1 MKDRKKQRG
10 MKAQIRAYK
19 ERSRY
24 IATVVTVVILVAII
38 AIASF
43 LIYSYL
49 KPSTPS
55 PTTQL
60 KAAIVDHLSLTAPNP
75 VFNQTVTPI
84 LEAADYT
91 VDYYAGEEVD
101 VEFYKDLPTHDY
113 DLIIL
118 RVHSALK
125 DPEGRPLVF
134 FTSEDWSS
142 TKYVPEQLE
151 PPLSPWPARI
161 VACAYNAEQ
170 AKEGILYFGITPEFV
185 KRDMKGTF
193 RNATII
199 MMGCNGLTYPEM
211 PKALIDR
218 GAKVYMG
225 WSEAVSA
232 SHTDNATI
240 QLLEYLITE
249 NRRIKEAVD
258 EISPDLIHDSK
269 LEYYPKT
276 AEVEDYVIPKVK
288 SNLTTNVAEARIMK
302 KSEKL
307 GYHEV

>member
-24 IATVVTVVILVAII
+24 IATVVTVIILVAII

-75 VFNQTVTPI
+75 AFNQTVTPI
-84 LEAADYT
+84 LEAANYT
-91 VDYYAGEEVD
+91 VDYYPGEEVD
-101 VEFYKDLPTHDY
+101 VEFYRNLPTHDY
-113 DLIIL
+113 GLIIL

-125 DPEGRPLVF
+125 DPEGHPLVF
-134 FTSEDWSS
+134 FTSKDYS
-142 TKYVPEQLE
+142 TEEYILEQVTD
-151 PPLSPWPARI
+151 RI
-161 VACAYNAEQ
+161 VPVAYNAEE
-170 AKEGILYFGITPEFV
+170 AKEGILYFGITPKFV
-185 KRDMKGTF
+185 EQDMKGTF
-193 RNATII
+193 RNTTII
-199 MMGCNGLTYPEM
+199 MMGCNSLTTPPEM
-211 PKALIDR
+211 AEALIEK

-232 SHTDNATI
+232 SHTDQATI
-240 QLLEYLITE
+240 QLLEHLITE
-249 NRRIKEAVD
+249 NRTIKGAVD
-258 EISPDLIHDSK
+258 EISLDPTYNSK
-269 LEYYPKT
+269 LDYYPKT

-288 SNLTTNVAEARIMK
+288 SNLTINVAEARIMK
-302 KSEKL
+302 KPEKL